1 MKPIPWRFV
10 KSWNCIVCG
19 ICCKD
24 FDVVLGYKEWL
35 DIIRR
40 YGIEVTYPGVTKLYL
55 QKKSNGCCIFLN
67 KFQNMWLCSLQNTKP
82 KACKLWPFKIYNNPK
97 YGRSN
102 KALCNFQGKK
112 LYIYVDPLCPG
123 IKWGIPSK
131 DFMNGLLKEFIEIAL
146 GFHQNQYYST
156 AQLHQVPSQNRNIFR
171 RKF

>member
-82 KACKLWPFKIYNNPK
+82 KACKLWPFKVYSKPKIGKSNEALYKFRDRNFFIYID
-97 YGRSN
+97 SV
-102 KALCNFQGKK
+102 C
-112 LYIYVDPLCPG
+112 IG
-123 IKWGIPSK
+123 IRWGPPSK
-131 DFMNGLLKEFIEIAL
+131 EFTYKILPEILEIAL
-146 GFHQNQYYST
+146 GLSKKQYYST
-156 AQLHQVPSQNRNIFR
+156 SRIRV
-171 RKF
+171 